1 MESLLYRKAF
11 DIKII
16 SKNNTNLVN
25 VSNNIKSNSTDG
37 SLDWTI
43 KDHQANAQVENL
55 KWQWGGRVVSY
66 AGGSQQHN
74 NMPPYLAVFMW
85 KRIA

>member
-43 KDHQANAQVENL
+43 KDHQANAQLEDL
-55 KWQWGGRVVSY
+55 K
-66 AGGSQQHN
+66 
-74 NMPPYLAVFMW
+74 
-85 KRIA
+85 